1 MNQLK
6 LSYTLLL
13 CFFGISV
20 FGQTPSNSVQLME
33 AYQWAEQHYPLIKDN
48 NLIDKIEAINLK
60 NISKTGLPKISLNG
74 QGQLQ
79 SENINI
85 PLGDNAINAP
95 LETFSTYIG
104 IDYDLYGGGI
114 KKAQKASEIASAN
127 VERKSLEVQLRSLRD
142 RVNTIVF
149 VIALSRKQKQIL
161 QISKEDLVVNIQS
174 LQAGFENG
182 TTLES
187 EVSKLRVRQLELT
200 SEIIKTEGDIR
211 TYISLLEQLT
221 GKAFPEDVLFE
232 LPYGIPDF
240 QSKVI
245 NRPEEVLFDNQKSLF
260 AAQEASI
267 AASTRP
273 KISLFAQ
280 GGIGYPNPLNFSD
293 INTATYALGGVKL
306 KWDFLDWGKG
316 KKERE
321 RIKLQQE
328 QIEVDRELFL
338 FDIDSNRLEYQENI
352 RALQAQIEND
362 EAIVAIQKDILA
374 QSKVQLDNGVIN
386 SNDYVT
392 QVNAT
397 LNAEQQFEFN
407 KIQLQQTII
416 NYLTLTGQL

>member
-6 LSYTLLL
+6 LSLFLSS
-13 CFFGISV
+13 CFFSV
-20 FGQTPSNSVQLME
+20 SVLGQIQSNSIPLEE
-33 AYQWAEQHYPLIKDN
+33 AYRWAEQHYPLIKDSD
-48 NLIDKIEAINLK
+48 LIDKIEAINLN
-60 NISKTGLPKISLNG
+60 NIGKTGLPKISLNG

-85 PLGDNAINAP
+85 PIGDNAINAP
-95 LETFSTYIG
+95 LETFSAYVG
-104 IDYDLYGGGI
+104 IDYDLYDGGI

-127 VERKSLEVQLRSLRD
+127 VERKSLEVQLRSLKD

-161 QISKEDLVVNIQS
+161 QTSKEDLEVNIQS

-182 TTLES
+182 TVLES
-187 EVSKLRVRQLELT
+187 EVTKLMVRQLELT

-211 TYISLLEQLT
+211 TYVSLLEQLT
-221 GKAFPEDVLFE
+221 GKTFPEDVQFE
-232 LPYGIPDF
+232 LPYVVPTF
-240 QSKVI
+240 QAEAI
-245 NRPEEVLFDNQKSLF
+245 NRPEELLFDNQKSLF

-280 GGIGYPNPLNFSD
+280 GGVGYPNPLDFSD
-293 INTATYALGGVKL
+293 ISTATYALGGVKL

-338 FDIDSNRLEYQENI
+338 FDLDSDRLEYQEDMA
-352 RALQAQIEND
+352 ALQVQIKND
-362 EAIVAIQKDILA
+362 EAIVSMQKDILT

-397 LNAEQQFEFN
+397 LNAEQQLEFN

-416 NYLTLTGQL
+416 NYLTLIGQL

>member
-6 LSYTLLL
+6 LAFPLFLF
-13 CFFGISV
+13 FFGIS
-20 FGQTPSNSVQLME
+20 FLGLGQSNSVQLSE
-33 AYQWAEQHYPLIKDN
+33 AYQWAEQHYPLVKDSD
-48 NLIDKIEAINLK
+48 LITKIEAINLK
-60 NISKTGLPKISLNG
+60 NISKTKLPKISLNG

-85 PLGDNAINAP
+85 PLGENAINAP
-95 LETFSTYIG
+95 LETYSAYLG
-104 IDYDLYGGGI
+104 VDYDLYDGGI

-127 VERKSLEVQLRSLRD
+127 VERKSLEVQLRSLKD
-142 RVNTIVF
+142 RINVIVF

-161 QISKEDLVVNIQS
+161 QTSREDLRVNIQS
-174 LQAGFENG
+174 LQSGFENG
-182 TTLES
+182 TVLES
-187 EVSKLRVRQLELT
+187 EVSKLKVRQLELT
-200 SEIIKTEGDIR
+200 SEIIRTEGDIR

-221 GKAFPEDVLFE
+221 GKTFPEDVQFE
-232 LPYGIPDF
+232 LPYVVPTF
-240 QSKVI
+240 QSETI
-245 NRPEEVLFDNQKSLF
+245 NRPEEALFDNQKSLF

-280 GGIGYPNPLNFSD
+280 GGVGYPNPLNFSD

-321 RIKLQQE
+321 RIKLQQQ

-338 FDIDSNRLEYQENI
+338 FDIDSDRMEYREKI
-352 RALQAQIEND
+352 AALQAQIAND
-362 EAIVAIQKDILA
+362 EAIVVIQKDILA
-374 QSKVQLDNGVIN
+374 QSQVQLDNGVIN

-392 QVNAT
+392 QVNAA
-397 LNAEQQFEFN
+397 LNAEQQLEFN
-407 KIQLQQTII
+407 KIQLQQTIT
-416 NYLTLTGQL
+416 NYLTLIGQL

>member
-6 LSYTLLL
+6 LVFGLFSY
-13 CFFGISV
+13 FFSISV
-20 FGQTPSNSVQLME
+20 FGQIQSSSIPLEE
-33 AYQWAEQHYPLIKDN
+33 AYQWAEQHYPLIKDSD
-48 NLIDKIEAINLK
+48 LIDKIEAINLT
-60 NISKTGLPKISLNG
+60 NIRKSGLPKISLNG

-85 PLGDNAINAP
+85 PLGDNTINAP
-95 LETFSTYIG
+95 LETFSTYVG
-104 IDYDLYGGGI
+104 IDYNLYDGGI

-127 VERKSLEVQLRSLRD
+127 IERKSLEVQLRFLKD

-161 QISKEDLVVNIQS
+161 KTSKEDLEVNIQN

-182 TTLES
+182 TVLES
-187 EVSKLRVRQLELT
+187 EVTKLMVRQLELT

-211 TYISLLEQLT
+211 TYVSLLEQVT
-221 GKAFPEDVLFE
+221 GKTFPEDVQFD
-232 LPYGIPDF
+232 LPYVVPTF
-240 QSKVI
+240 QVEAI
-245 NRPEEVLFDNQKSLF
+245 NRPEELLFDNQKSLF

-280 GGIGYPNPLNFSD
+280 GGVGYPNPLDFSD
-293 INTATYALGGVKL
+293 ISTATYALGGVKL

-338 FDIDSNRLEYQENI
+338 FDLDSDRMEYQEDM
-352 RALQAQIEND
+352 ATLQAQIKND
-362 EAIVAIQKDILA
+362 EAIVSMQKDILA

-397 LNAEQQFEFN
+397 LNAEQQLEFN

-416 NYLTLTGQL
+416 NYLTLIGQL